1 VAEDLVN
8 QDHVFAVTGVAS
20 LFFSPN
26 VLVESK
32 IPTYGYNVTAN
43 WAGPPNLFAAGGSVQ
58 YLPSIAPEVA
68 YVARA
73 AKATKIGMV
82 AYGVAA
88 SAAACQAADAGLTAA
103 GYSVAYTDFKVA
115 YPGTTVAT
123 DVQRM
128 KQAGVN
134 FVLTCMEVQGN
145 INMARAIQQ
154 YGLKTSQLWL
164 NGNDQST
171 LDQNESL
178 MQGVY
183 FYTAHVPFTAPTSSY
198 PGLKLYLTEMN
209 KYEPQ
214 FTLDELAI
222 QGWESA
228 ALFVAGVKAAGQNL
242 TQANV
247 IAQTNKLTSFTAGGL
262 TVPVNWKATGHTGH
276 APPYCGA
283 FIQIKGNK
291 FVPALNKGKG
301 VFNCFGSIDAKK
313 GPVTP
318 LPSGT
323 PNAT

>member
-1 VAEDLVN
+1 
-8 QDHVFAVTGVAS
+8 
-20 LFFSPN
+20 
-26 VLVESK
+26 
-32 IPTYGYNVTAN
+32 
-43 WAGPPNLFAAGGSVQ
+43 
-58 YLPSIAPEVA
+58 
-68 YVARA
+68 
-73 AKATKIGMV
+73 
-82 AYGVAA
+82 
-88 SAAACQAADAGLTAA
+88 
-103 GYSVAYTDFKVA
+103 
-115 YPGTTVAT
+115 
-123 DVQRM
+123 M

-198 PGLKLYLTEMN
+198 PGLKLYLSEMN
-209 KYEPQ
+209 KYQPQ
-214 FTLDELAI
+214 YTLDELAI

-291 FVPALNKGKG
+291 FVPRSTKERACSTASDRSTEERTGEAVAIRDSERHIAGPGRPRGPIAGDRCPSMRSTRVARRNPPVEHSAFRSPDPSRPARRNYLLSVALIREASTISACKTCSQLK
-301 VFNCFGSIDAKK
+301 FPCRRPCRIQ
-313 GPVTP
+313 
-318 LPSGT
+318 
-323 PNAT
+323 

>member
-1 VAEDLVN
+1 
-8 QDHVFAVTGVAS
+8 
-20 LFFSPN
+20 
-26 VLVESK
+26 
-32 IPTYGYNVTAN
+32 
-43 WAGPPNLFAAGGSVQ
+43 
-58 YLPSIAPEVA
+58 
-68 YVARA
+68 
-73 AKATKIGMV
+73 MV

-88 SAAACQAADAGLTAA
+88 SAAACQAADKGLSAA
-103 GYSVAYTDFKVA
+103 GYNVAYTDFKVA

-183 FYTAHVPFTAPTSSY
+183 FYTAHVPFTAPTSLY
-198 PGLKLYLTEMN
+198 PGLKLYLAEMN

-214 FTLDELAI
+214 YTLDEVAI

-228 ALFVAGVKAAGQNL
+228 ALFVAGVKAAGKNL

-262 TVPVNWKATGHTGH
+262 TVPVNWKVTGHTGH

-283 FIQIKGNK
+283 FIQVRGDK
-291 FVPALNKGKG
+291 FMPALNKGKG
-301 VFNCFGSIDAKK
+301 VFNCFGSIDARK

-318 LPSGT
+318 LPYGT